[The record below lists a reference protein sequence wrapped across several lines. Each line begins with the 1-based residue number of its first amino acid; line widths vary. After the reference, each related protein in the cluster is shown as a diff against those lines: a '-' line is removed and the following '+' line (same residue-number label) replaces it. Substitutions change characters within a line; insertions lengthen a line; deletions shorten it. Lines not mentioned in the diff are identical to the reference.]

1 MPRKHSNAAFRDSKK
16 IHGKQP
22 KPPPSRTIRVRV
34 HTDDQ
39 GREPQPDGYG
49 VVLHGGYS
57 HRWMKGAG

>member
-1 MPRKHSNAAFRDSKK
+1 MGRKHSNAKSVNRK
-16 IHGKQP
+16 IHSAQY

-39 GREPQPDGYG
+39 GREQRPEGYG
-49 VVLHGGYS
+49 VVMGGGYS

>member
-1 MPRKHSNAAFRDSKK
+1 MGRKHSNAKSVNRK
-16 IHGKQP
+16 IHKNSY

-49 VVLHGGYS
+49 VVMGGGYS
-57 HRWMKGAG
+57 HRWIEGVG